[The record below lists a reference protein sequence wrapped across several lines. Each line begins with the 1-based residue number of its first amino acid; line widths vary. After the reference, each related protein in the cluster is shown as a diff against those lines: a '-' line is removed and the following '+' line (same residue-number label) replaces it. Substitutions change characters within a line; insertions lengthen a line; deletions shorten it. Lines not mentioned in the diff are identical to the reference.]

1 MFKSKSSNKKSFL
14 DFWKVSTVVVILLY
28 TTFFLYPIGN
38 LLKQSFIDPGTNAV
52 TWDNFAKF
60 FSQPYYFSTII
71 NSFKVTTMATI
82 LALMIGVPLA
92 YIMSVYKVK
101 GKKFLNIIIILS
113 SMSAPFI
120 GAYSWILL
128 LGRNGVITKFLGS
141 VFGVV
146 MPDIYGFK
154 GILLVLTLQL
164 YPLVYL
170 YVQGAL
176 ENVDNTLFEAAESM
190 GVTGVKR
197 FFKVVIPLIKPTI
210 YAAALLVFMQAF
222 ADFGTP
228 MLIGEGYRT
237 FPRLIFDEFISE
249 VGGDTGFAS
258 AISVIAI
265 ILTTVFFLVQRWLSN
280 RNEFKMSALHSI
292 EPKEMSTKM
301 KPFAYFFIYG
311 IVSLSYMPQLYV
323 FYTSFQNTSGLMFT
337 EGYSLNSYK
346 EAFSRLGSSIQNTF
360 IIPGIALII
369 IVLLA
374 VIIAYIAVRRRNALT
389 AAVDTITMVPYII
402 PGTVLGIALSTTLS
416 KKPFLMTGTF
426 AIMIIA
432 LVIRRLPYTTRS
444 SVAILQ
450 QISPSVE
457 EAAISLGSSQSK
469 TFFRITV
476 PMMAPGVISG
486 AILSWITLI
495 TELSTAIILYTT
507 RTQTLTVSIYTQV
520 IRGNYGIAAALSA
533 ILTVLTI
540 ISLLIFMKISKGKN
554 ISV

>member
-1 MFKSKSSNKKSFL
+1 MFTSRSKKINL
-14 DFWKVSTVVVILLY
+14 DFWKVSTLIIILLY
-28 TTFFLYPIGN
+28 ATFFVYPIAN
-38 LLKQSFIDPGTNAV
+38 LLKQSFIDSNTNAV
-52 TWDNFAKF
+52 TWANFGKF
-60 FSQPYYFSTII
+60 FGQSYYFGTIL
-71 NSFKVTTMATI
+71 NSFKVTALATI
-82 LALMIGVPLA
+82 LALCIGVPLA
-92 YIMSVYKVK
+92 YFTSVYEIK
-101 GKKFLNIIIILS
+101 GKKVLNVVIILS

-128 LGRNGVITKFLGS
+128 LGRNGLITKFLLNT
-141 VFGVV
+141 FGLAI
-146 MPDIYGFK
+146 PDIYGFK

-176 ENVDNTLFEAAESM
+176 ENVDNTLFEASESM
-190 GVTGVKR
+190 GITGFER
-197 FFKVVIPLIKPTI
+197 FRRVVIPLIKPTI
-210 YAAALLVFMQAF
+210 YASALLVFMRAF

-265 ILTTVFFLVQRWLSN
+265 ILTTAFFLTQRWLSN
-280 RNEFKMSALHSI
+280 RNEFEMSALHSI
-292 EPKEMSTKM
+292 EPKKMSKKM
-301 KPFAYFFIYG
+301 APFVYIFTYG
-311 IVSLSYMPQLYV
+311 VVALSYMPQIYV
-323 FYTSFQNTSGLMFT
+323 FYTSFLKTSGLIFVD
-337 EGYSLNSYK
+337 GYSLDSYRQ
-346 EAFSRLGSSIQNTF
+346 AFTRLGNSIQNTF
-360 IIPGIALII
+360 FIPGISLII

-374 VIIAYIAVRRRNALT
+374 VLIAYIAVRRKNALT
-389 AAVDTITMVPYII
+389 AALDAVTMVPYII
-402 PGTVLGIALSTTLS
+402 PGTVLGIALLTTLS
-416 KKPFLMTGTF
+416 KGPFFLTGTY

-469 TFFRITV
+469 TFFKITV

-486 AILSWITLI
+486 AILSWITMI
-495 TELSTAIILYTT
+495 SELSTAIILYTAK
-507 RTQTLTVSIYTQV
+507 TQTLTVSIYTQV

-533 ILTVLTI
+533 ILTTLTI

-554 ISV
+554 VSI